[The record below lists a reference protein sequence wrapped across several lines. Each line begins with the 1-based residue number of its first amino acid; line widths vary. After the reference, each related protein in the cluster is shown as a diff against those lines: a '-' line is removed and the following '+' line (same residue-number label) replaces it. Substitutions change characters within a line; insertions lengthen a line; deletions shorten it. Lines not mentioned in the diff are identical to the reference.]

1 MAIPNEKLQQLLQE
15 ISSKAAFAEQQLNIV
30 RAQIASKKR
39 EERKLQL
46 SNKELSDLPSL
57 TPVYDG
63 VGKMFVGTSIPDVQ
77 KKQDRE
83 AEDCKKELANLD
95 KKLQYLEQT
104 YKNSTEHIEGI
115 LKRGG

>member
-1 MAIPNEKLQQLLQE
+1 MAYGVTD
-15 ISSKAAFAEQQLNIV
+15 SKN
-30 RAQIASKKR
+30 R
-39 EERKLQL
+39 
-46 SNKELSDLPSL
+46 
-57 TPVYDG
+57 
-63 VGKMFVGTSIPDVQ
+63 FVGTSIPDVQ